1 MTSSFSSSLKLE
13 LMETG
18 ENENTWGD
26 KTNSN
31 LNLVQQAITGYESID
46 ISGPTQTTALVMT
59 NAVISNARNAIIKL
73 SGVITGN
80 QIVTIP
86 NNIQKTYI
94 IENGT
99 TGVFTVQFKTVSGT
113 GPTFSTTDKGIKI
126 VYSNGTDIID
136 INANLSGPTLASDL
150 NVNDKFIISSSNGD
164 ITLQPNGTGNV
175 VLSTDIVKVG
185 DVNNSATITTS
196 GTGDLILNT
205 NSGANSG
212 SIKIQEGVNKNI
224 EITPDGSGVVKIDGL
239 SYPTVDGTSGQFLQ
253 TNGSAVL
260 SFATVNAGTPTVE
273 TYDTGTTVTWTKPTT
288 ANWVRVEI
296 WGGGGSGG
304 KGTSAAP
311 SGGGGGGAYNFIE
324 IPFSYLVS
332 TVTFTVGAGG
342 ASQTVASTVGNAGGT
357 TSVSFGN
364 FQGLGTTKTISAFG
378 GGAGGVNAAGGR
390 GGGGGGIISAGV
402 SGGTGAATTVATST
416 TATPGA
422 GVGGRPTLHES
433 GSAGFNGGCGI
444 PGQIATGYFNIPDFG
459 GASGG
464 GRYYTRPT
472 SIFGSGSPTGILL
485 SAANFYTVYGGGG
498 GGYAIDGAGT
508 TEANAGGS
516 IYGGGGGGGGAQ
528 SGTAG
533 VGGTS
538 TFGGSGS
545 NGTIDLIASS
555 AGSTPGGGSGGTEEG
570 NSGAGGSGRVV
581 FTYW

>member
-86 NNIQKTYI
+86 NNIQKTYT

-185 DVNNSATITTS
+185 DTNNSATITTI
-196 GTGDLILNT
+196 GAGDLILNT

-304 KGTSAAP
+304 RGTLAAP

-342 ASQTVASTVGNAGGT
+342 ASQTVVNTVGNAGGT

-378 GGAGGVNAAGGR
+378 GAAGGVNAAGGR

-402 SGGTGAATTVATST
+402 SGGTGAAGTPATST

-433 GSAGFNGGCGI
+433 GTTQSSVTD
-444 PGQIATGYFNIPDFG
+444 GQAIGTGYFNIPNFG
-459 GASGG
+459 GAPGG
-464 GRYYTRPT
+464 GQYYTRPT
-472 SIFGSGSPTGILL
+472 NFRGIGTVPGILL
-485 SAANFYTVYGGGG
+485 SAENFYTVYGGGG

-508 TEANAGGS
+508 TAANAGNS

-538 TFGGSGS
+538 TFGGAGS
-545 NGTIDLIASS
+545 NGTIDLVASS

-570 NSGAGGSGRVV
+570 SSGEGGSGRVV